1 MAVVNQLSVLSQFAK
16 RSLES
21 DPVGSQ
27 ILQQTLPPVRVLF
40 DDLVEFCLRYPI
52 TPARRNK
59 HLAPSTPVAK
69 TLRHSFGQFLSL
81 AGSALIDCDD
91 RHDSLL
97 KKSTEPP
104 I

>member
-1 MAVVNQLSVLSQFAK
+1 MAVVNQLSVLSQFAQ

-21 DPVGSQ
+21 GPVGTE
-27 ILQQTLPPVRVLF
+27 ILQQTLPPVRALF
-40 DDLVEFCLRYPI
+40 DDLVEFCVRYPI
-52 TPARRNK
+52 APARRNK
-59 HLAPSTPVAK
+59 HLAPNTPVAK
-69 TLRHSFGQFLSL
+69 SLRHCFGQFQTLS
-81 AGSALIDCDD
+81 GSALIDCDD